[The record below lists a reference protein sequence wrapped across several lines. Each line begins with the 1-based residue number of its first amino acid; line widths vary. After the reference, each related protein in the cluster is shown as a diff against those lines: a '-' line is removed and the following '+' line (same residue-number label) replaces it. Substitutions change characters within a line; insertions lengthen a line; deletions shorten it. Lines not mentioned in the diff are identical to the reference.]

1 MTHFL
6 PLFLKS
12 SIFYF
17 CYSPS
22 HNLDKHIIDHCQ
34 EDENAEEDQSVTFVK
49 YPLGEP
55 RGFYAGCPTLASSR
69 PMFVAL
75 SIEGLWALSMST
87 SGTPNAWYVTAFTHG
102 NDLPWNAQT
111 VLSCQCAKNEYR
123 VPFFLSGWKPETFAS
138 PWL

>member
-55 RGFYAGCPTLASSR
+55 RGFYAGCPALAPSEPEYVDR
-69 PMFVAL
+69 GVGVPIQFATARAL
-75 SIEGLWALSMST
+75 
-87 SGTPNAWYVTAFTHG
+87 
-102 NDLPWNAQT
+102 
-111 VLSCQCAKNEYR
+111 
-123 VPFFLSGWKPETFAS
+123 VPTFG
-138 PWL
+138 